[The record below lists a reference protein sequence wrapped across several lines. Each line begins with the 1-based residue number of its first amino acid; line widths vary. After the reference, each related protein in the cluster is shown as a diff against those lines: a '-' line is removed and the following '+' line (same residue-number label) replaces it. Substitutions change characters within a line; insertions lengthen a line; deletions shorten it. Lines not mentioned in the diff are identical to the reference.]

1 MSTGKTSSDHTLPLQ
16 LFEVAVLESEQA
28 AVYFAIMLPQQRR
41 ALHFDRRIFELNR
54 TSGHRELAP
63 HRMIHRGYHA
73 ALLQM
78 WVIEQLDGVEH
89 GAAWHTRLAH
99 EPHHLLLAALA
110 GKILDDARQLFD
122 MLHAVGV
129 LLEARI
135 VDQFGS
141 SNHFAKRLPHFLM

>member
-1 MSTGKTSSDHTLPLQ
+1 MSTGKTNSCSDHTLPLQ

-41 ALHFDRRIFELNR
+41 ALHLDGRIFELDR
-54 TSGHRELAP
+54 TSRHRELAA
-63 HRMIHRGYHA
+63 HRMIDRGDHA

-78 WVIEQLDGVEH
+78 RVIEQLDGVEH

-99 EPHHLLLAALA
+99 KPHHLLLAALA
-110 GKILDDARQLFD
+110 GKIFDDAGQLFD
-122 MLHAVGV
+122 MLRAVGV

-135 VDQFGS
+135 I
-141 SNHFAKRLPHFLM
+141 